1 MDALASGDRKVELMI
16 GPLYE
21 QYCGLDMNNEQLAAL
36 LEPQKRVS
44 AVDFDSVRPMWDFL
58 DYEEEAADNIDNPG

>member
-1 MDALASGDRKVELMI
+1 MPVVP

-21 QYCGLDMNNEQLAAL
+21 QYCGLNMNNEQLAAL

-44 AVDFDSVRPMWDFL
+44 AVDFDSVRSMWDFL
-58 DYEEEAADNIDNPG
+58 TMRRRLLTT